1 VKARFALAGCALALA
16 AMSLGSCGYHTG
28 GRGELLP
35 ATLKTVVV
43 PAFANATT
51 RYKLTDR
58 LADSVAKEFLT
69 RTRYRVVTNPDA
81 ADAVLRGT
89 VINYTAFPTLVDPA
103 TGRASAVEVHL
114 ILRVVLQERATGKE
128 LFSRPS
134 FEVRERYQI
143 STVAADYF
151 EESDD
156 ALDRVSKIVA
166 RQVVTGILENF

>member
-1 VKARFALAGCALALA
+1 VRLWLVLAWCALLET
-16 AMSLGSCGYHTG
+16 SCGYHTG
-28 GRGELLP
+28 DRGDLLP
-35 ATLKTVVV
+35 KTLMTVAV
-43 PAFANATT
+43 PPFANATT

-69 RTRYRVVTNPDA
+69 RTRYRIVPDQQT
-81 ADAVLRGT
+81 ADAILRGT
-89 VINYTAFPTLVDPA
+89 VINYTSFPTLVDPA
-103 TGRASAVEVHL
+103 TGRASAVEVHV

-134 FEVRERYQI
+134 FEIRERYQI

-156 ALDRVSKIVA
+156 ALDRVGKIVA
-166 RQVVTGILENF
+166 RQVVTDILDNF